1 MVRLSRAFP
10 FRSFLMLLAAIG
22 VLFAPVAEALECSAE
37 DVPTVV
43 EMMASHSNGDGETD
57 KQPAEK
63 SATCAHGHCHHTST
77 ALERGQAFDAQ
88 RFMASTRLPLRVARL
103 ASVER
108 DLPKRPPRA

>member
-1 MVRLSRAFP
+1 MVRLSQAFP
-10 FRSFLMLLAAIG
+10 FRSFLVLLAAIG

-43 EMMASHSNGDGETD
+43 EMMASHSNGGGETD

-63 SATCAHGHCHHTST
+63 SATCTHGHCHHVST

-88 RFMASTRLPLRVARL
+88 IFMASTRLPLRVARL